1 MAFTSQPLHADAEV
15 VRRAV
20 ALIEADGLGP
30 AGGAHG
36 RATAE
41 TLAGIAPDPDALAAA
56 LLLPALEDGCLDLG
70 TIEKRVGTET
80 ARLVA
85 SAARIAVLKDYR
97 PLGHDRGETR
107 RLRDMLLAIVEDPR
121 GLLIRLA
128 DQLVRLRAAS
138 TLDTAIRRRL
148 GEDTLAVFAPLA
160 GRLGVWQLKW
170 QLEDASLRYVE
181 PAGFDQI
188 SNALK
193 HPHPERERYIVRI
206 VADLRRELSVAGIP
220 AEVTGRSKHVYSIW
234 NKMRHKGIGFDQVYD
249 LLAVRILVNQIADC
263 YAALG
268 QVHGLWRQVPE
279 EFDDYIAKPKA
290 NGYRSLH
297 TAVLGPDDQF
307 MEVQVRTHAMHRD
320 AELGVAAHWRYKEG
334 GGAGGDWVTWLKG
347 FLAVDGTD
355 DSDSGAGTIAPE
367 GIIEHLRT
375 EALKAHVYVLTPKG
389 RVIELPH
396 GATALDFAYAVH
408 TEVGHRCRGAKAD
421 GAMVPLAE
429 PLQSGQVIEVMT
441 ARHGTPSR
449 DWLNPARGFLK
460 TAAARAKV
468 RHWFKV
474 RDHDRHLSVGRAILE
489 RERRRLGLAEIDMA
503 ATARHFGL
511 KTPHDL
517 LAALGR
523 GDLSPGQIEQWLGR
537 PASPPAASLS
547 SPSLERLRAAPAM
560 PIEVLGINNLL
571 TRFAGCCKPVPDDP
585 IRGYIT
591 QGQGIAIHRRECAN
605 LGRIAEARPDRL
617 IDVAWGL
624 HRGRCYRAEIVVD
637 ADDRRGLLRDVSDAV
652 TGEHIDILAVNSL
665 SDRSTET
672 ARMTFVVEIERAE
685 QLDRAI
691 RRITSVPAV
700 LRASRKR

>member
-15 VRRAV
+15 VQRAT
-20 ALIEADGLGP
+20 ALIEPHGVSP

-36 RATAE
+36 RAVAE
-41 TLAGIAPDPDALAAA
+41 ILAGIAPDPEALAAA

-70 TIEKRVGTET
+70 TIEKRIGTET

-85 SAARIAVLKDYR
+85 SAARIAVLKEY
-97 PLGHDRGETR
+97 DRGETR
-107 RLRDMLLAIVEDPR
+107 RLRDMLLAIIEDPR

-181 PAGFDQI
+181 PAGFEQI

-193 HPHPERERYIVRI
+193 RPHPERERYIARV
-206 VADLRRELSVAGIP
+206 VADLRRDLSVAGIP
-220 AEVTGRSKHVYSIW
+220 AEITGRSKHVYSIW
-234 NKMRHKGIGFDQVYD
+234 NKMRHKEIGFDQVYD

-279 EFDDYIAKPKA
+279 EFDDYIAKPKS

-297 TAVLGPDDQF
+297 TAVLGPDDQV
-307 MEVQVRTHAMHRD
+307 MEVQIRTHAMHRD
-320 AELGVAAHWRYKEG
+320 AELGIAAHWRYKEG
-334 GGAGGDWVTWLKG
+334 GGAGGDWVAWLKG
-347 FLAVDGTD
+347 FLAADGTEG
-355 DSDSGAGTIAPE
+355 SDSGADTIAPE
-367 GIIEHLRT
+367 GIIEHVRT

-421 GAMVPLAE
+421 GAMLPLAA

-449 DWLNPARGFLK
+449 DWLNPAHGFLK
-460 TAAARAKV
+460 TRAARAKV

-474 RDHDRHLSVGRAILE
+474 RDRDRYLAEGRALLE

-503 ATARHFGL
+503 ATARHFGF

-517 LAALGR
+517 LAALGG
-523 GDLSPGQIEQWLGR
+523 GDLSTGQIEQWLGR
-537 PASPPAASLS
+537 PAPPPAASLS
-547 SPSLERLRAAPAM
+547 SPSLERLRPAPAM
-560 PIEVLGINNLL
+560 PVEVFGINNLL

-591 QGQGIAIHRRECAN
+591 QGQGIAIHRRECAS
-605 LGRIAEARPDRL
+605 LGRLAEARPNRL

-672 ARMTFVVEIERAE
+672 ARMTFVVEIESAE

-691 RRITSVPAV
+691 GRIISVPAV